1 MEKFDELLGYLHG
14 PNFEVPCIRRVPG
27 NFSRVTTTTSTI
39 ETGFSKTLLDPLG
52 GRKGA
57 CLTDLKTSASIND
70 TNICKI
76 LPPA

>member
-1 MEKFDELLGYLHG
+1 M
-14 PNFEVPCIRRVPG
+14 
-27 NFSRVTTTTSTI
+27 

-57 CLTDLKTSASIND
+57 WLTDLKTSASAND
-70 TNICKI
+70 TNMRKI

>member
-1 MEKFDELLGYLHG
+1 M
-14 PNFEVPCIRRVPG
+14 EVPCIRRAPG

-57 CLTDLKTSASIND
+57 WLTDLKTSASAND
-70 TNICKI
+70 TNIRKI